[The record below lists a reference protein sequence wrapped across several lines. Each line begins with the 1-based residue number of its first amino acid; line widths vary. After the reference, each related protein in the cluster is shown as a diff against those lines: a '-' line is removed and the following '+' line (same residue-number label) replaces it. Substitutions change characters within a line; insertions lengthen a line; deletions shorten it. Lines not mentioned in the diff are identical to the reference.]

1 MAHYGIIIQDELKE
15 LEKNLDLL
23 LEHRKIKDAVNEFED
38 LEHYVENIKQRCKE
52 IRLYAKQS
60 YGY

>member
-1 MAHYGIIIQDELKE
+1 MTHYGIIIQNELKE

-23 LEHRKIKDAVNEFED
+23 LEHRKIKDAVDEFKD

-60 YGY
+60 YRY